1 MQSSIKS
8 LYDLNSS
15 IQALDNMQKQVEESL
30 KMLLDKIKKQ
40 EERTQTQ
47 VNLSQSFL
55 IAARANEKQKLVV
68 FTKKG
73 FDLDNA
79 SRNLASFSGVPVA
92 REALVIKVSYCLYKL
107 NEAKN
112 DYNKAVKNRKNMQKK
127 LDLNQKALKILKD
140 THEQVYLIG
149 KHQSNQIRLYAI
161 DATRKILSMENLQ
174 AQYKSTS
181 DPNDSYS
188 GNSNKSLNASGLGI
202 DLSVYN
208 EIERQFLEE
217 SSFDI
222 IGGKIVAKRNKI
234 FDRNEK
240 DGNNKSNLE
249 RMQEGN
255 APLCEDGM
263 SMELHHLKQENDGI
277 IIELTSTEHKKYYK
291 DLHLNNKES
300 EINRNAFNTFRR
312 NYYKKRAKE
321 LENETA

>member
-8 LYDLNSS
+8 LYDLNTS
-15 IQALDNMQKQVEESL
+15 ICALHEMQKQVQESL
-30 KMLLDKIKKQ
+30 KTLLHEIKKQ

-47 VNLSQSFL
+47 VDLSQSFL
-55 IAARANEKQKLVV
+55 LVAKSNEVQKLAVV
-68 FTKKG
+68 TKKG
-73 FDLDNA
+73 FDLANA
-79 SRNLASFSGVPVA
+79 SRDLASFSGLPVA
-92 REALVIKVSYCLYKL
+92 REALLVRVSYCSYKL

-140 THEQVYLIG
+140 THKQVYLTG
-149 KHQSNQIRLYAI
+149 KHQSNQIKLYAI
-161 DATRKILSMENLQ
+161 DAAKKILGIKNLQ
-174 AQYKSTS
+174 AQYQSTS
-181 DPNDSYS
+181 DPKDSYS
-188 GNSNKSLNASGLGI
+188 DNLNKSLDASGLEI
-202 DLSVYN
+202 DLSIYN

-217 SSFDI
+217 SIFDI

-249 RMQEGN
+249 RMQDGN

-263 SMELHHLKQENDGI
+263 SMELHHLKQEDDGI
-277 IIELTSTEHKKYYK
+277 VIELTSTEHKKYYK
-291 DLHLNNKES
+291 NLHLNNKES